1 MAHLNIG
8 NPTKGRYS
16 ISFDSSDGTITCDV
30 SALSDPSPKGF
41 SAEDERQ
48 AAMKRAKRLARAF
61 CEALPEA

>member
-8 NPTKGRYS
+8 NSDRGRYS
-16 ISFDSSDGTITCDV
+16 ISFDSSDGTITCEV

-61 CEALPEA
+61 CEALPNS